1 MADDNKLADAIGEVG
16 KSLADVKERVQNM
29 GADFTEKM
37 KANGEVSQETKASV
51 DKALTEMGTLQSR
64 LSDLEKRAAREKN
77 NEDAASAQFQTIGER
92 VVASD
97 VFKASAVSTGG
108 RGSVRVA
115 MERGAITSANT
126 TVGTGRGVG
135 TSLVP
140 GERLP
145 GIIAQPNRALAVRD
159 LVAPGTTSSSSVE
172 YVQETGFTNNARVV
186 AETTAKPYSDLTFD
200 LKTASVRTLAHLFK
214 ASRQILDDAPGLQ
227 SYIDARGVYGLKYVE
242 DLQLLKGDG
251 ASGNILGLIPQ
262 AQAFAPKFVPA
273 NANLIDT
280 LRLALLQVVLAEY
293 PSSGFV
299 LNPIDWAKIELTKEN
314 GGAYIVADPTQI
326 LGPRLWGLPVVST
339 QAMTAGTF
347 LTGAFD
353 LGAQIFDRMDVEV
366 LISTEN
372 ADDFE
377 KNMATIR
384 IEERLAFA
392 VYRPE
397 AFVTGSLAP
406 VTAAV

>member
-1 MADDNKLADAIGEVG
+1 MADQNLAEAIGELG
-16 KSLADVKERVQNM
+16 TSLAQVKERVQNL
-29 GADFTEKM
+29 GVDLTEKV
-37 KANGEVSQETKASV
+37 KQGSEVSQAAKEGV
-51 DKALTEMGTLQSR
+51 DKALTEMGSMQAR
-64 LSDLEKRAAREKN
+64 LTDLEKRAAREKDGG
-77 NEDAASAQFQTIGER
+77 EAAEFMTAGQRF
-92 VVASD
+92 VASD
-97 VFKASAVSTGG
+97 NFKNSPLNGGG

-126 TVGTGRGVG
+126 TVGTGRSAG

-140 GERLP
+140 GQRVP
-145 GIIAQPNRALAVRD
+145 GIIAPPDRQLSIRD
-159 LVAPGTTSSSSVE
+159 LVAPGTTSSSSIE

-186 AETTAKPYSDLTFD
+186 AETTAKPYSELTFD

-214 ASRQILDDAPGLQ
+214 MSRQILDDAPGLQ
-227 SYIDARGVYGLKYVE
+227 SYIDARGEYGLKFVE

-251 ASGNILGLIPQ
+251 AGGNILGLIPQ
-262 AQAFAPKFVPA
+262 ARAFGAAFVPQ
-273 NANLIDT
+273 NATIIDT

-293 PSSGFV
+293 PATGFV
-299 LNPIDWAKIELTKEN
+299 LHPTDWAKVELVKDA
-314 GGAYIVADPTQI
+314 GGNYIVGSPTQL
-326 LGPRLWGLPVVST
+326 LGPRLWNLPVVAT
-339 QAMTAGTF
+339 QAMTAGQF
-347 LTGAFD
+347 LTGAFN
-353 LGAQIFDRMDVEV
+353 LGAQIFDRMDVEI

-377 KNMATIR
+377 KNMATAR

-406 VTAAV
+406 VTTAAT